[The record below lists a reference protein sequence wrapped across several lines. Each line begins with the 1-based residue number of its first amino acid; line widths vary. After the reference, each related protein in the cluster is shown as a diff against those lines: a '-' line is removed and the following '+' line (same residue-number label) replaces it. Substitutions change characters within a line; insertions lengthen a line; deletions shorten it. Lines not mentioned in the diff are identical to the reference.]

1 VLTRFFQSLF
11 GPETTARHAGWFC
24 LAAALGLSAI
34 GIYAIDLSERFDP
47 AHPADAG
54 GMDLSHL
61 AVKQLIFAGAG
72 IIAAL
77 VVLLPDPRHLRAVAW
92 PAMGLSVLLLIF
104 LLIPVVPAWLVS
116 PRNGVRGWI
125 NLGPIDVQ
133 PAELARIAFVLAAA
147 EWLRHSRRHRTLLG
161 LIPPAAITAVPV
173 GLIFLQP
180 DLGLASLFVP
190 AIFAMLVAAGARLK
204 HLLLVVLV
212 AMAAAPAAYPFLKP
226 YQQQRIIGLLGQL
239 RGEQAMAD
247 DINYQALTAQM
258 LVGAGGTTGYDDA
271 RARAVIRY
279 AQLPERHNDMILAVI
294 IARFGL
300 AGGLLLVALYLLWLT
315 GALLTAATT
324 KDPFAR
330 LVCVGLSAFIAVQ
343 VVINLGMV
351 VGVLPI
357 VGLTLPFVSYGGS
370 SMLSVWIMT
379 GLIFSFA
386 MRRPPRLARASFE
399 FRD

>member
-1 VLTRFFQSLF
+1 MLTRFFQSLF
-11 GPETTARHAGWFC
+11 GQETTARHAGWFC

-47 AHPADAG
+47 AHPGDA
-54 GMDLSHL
+54 GMDLSFL
-61 AVKQLIFAGAG
+61 AVKQLIFACAG
-72 IIAAL
+72 LIAAL
-77 VVLLPDPRHLRAVAW
+77 VILLPDPKHIRAVAW
-92 PAMGLSVLLLIF
+92 PAMGVSVMLLVF
-104 LLIPVVPAWLVS
+104 LLIPAVPSWLVS

-125 NLGPIDVQ
+125 NLGPIDFQ
-133 PAELARIAFVLAAA
+133 PGELARIAFVLAAA
-147 EWLRHSRRHRTLLG
+147 EWLRHSRRHRTMIG

-204 HLLLVVLV
+204 HLMLVVLV

-226 YQQQRIIGLLGQL
+226 YQKQRIIGLLGQL
-239 RGEQAMAD
+239 RGEQSMAD

-258 LVGAGGTTGYDDA
+258 LVGAGGTAGYDDA
-271 RARAVIRY
+271 KARAVIRY

-300 AGGLLLVALYLLWLT
+300 PGGLVLVALYLLWLT
-315 GALLTAATT
+315 GAFLTAATT

-330 LVCVGLSAFIAVQ
+330 LVCVGLSAFIATQ
-343 VVINLGMV
+343 VIINLGMV

-386 MRRPPRLARASFE
+386 MRRPPRLARQSFE